1 MDINLQLKASKCVV
15 FHSDGSAGDGTDIG
29 KCPSSFSSYKC
40 LSSGACNVCGL
51 ISGYAQGCD
60 ITSTSPVCDADSS
73 TSGIQDSASGKV
85 AECVA
90 CKKSGKPIEIFLLP
104 QNY

>member
-1 MDINLQLKASKCVV
+1 MDIILKSKTSKCVI
-15 FHSDGSAGDGTDIG
+15 FDSDGSAGDGTDIG

-40 LSSGACNVCGL
+40 LSSGKCNVCAL

-90 CKKSGKPIEIFLLP
+90 CKKSGKHT
-104 QNY
+104 